1 MGVTG
6 DQKFDGQHDA
16 QWIESGSPGEGN
28 ILVFN
33 NGIVRGYSSVDEII
47 PPVDSNGYYALSSG
61 STYGPEEQIWSYTA
75 ENPFDFFSDH
85 ISGAQRLPNGN
96 TLICD
101 GANGIFFE
109 VTLGKEIVWEYL
121 NQIPSL
127 IDNLVFKIQ
136 RYAPD
141 YPGLKNLFD

>member
-1 MGVTG
+1 
-6 DQKFDGQHDA
+6 
-16 QWIESGSPGEGN
+16 
-28 ILVFN
+28 
-33 NGIVRGYSSVDEII
+33 VDEII
-47 PPVDSNGYYALSSG
+47 PPVDENGNYFLMPGFA
-61 STYGPEEQIWSYTA
+61 YGPEEQIWSYTA

-136 RYAPD
+136 RYTPD